1 MRNATILIVALLMVG
16 GCRDGQPADKSAE
29 EARIETEVARRTKAV
44 ETELKIR
51 QHRLHTIRVVGFI
64 LLAGGAVAGLL
75 WVRQSRFPNL
85 PSTHARPVLWSDH
98 HPPGEGRVIDLA
110 AGNPPALRVPP
121 VPIPHPNKPS
131 MRPRPVL
138 EVLIVLGVVGLLL
151 EIAEGHT
158 WIVVSAGVAAAL
170 WLISRSH

>member
-16 GCRDGQPADKSAE
+16 GCRDDQPADRPAE
-29 EARIETEVARRTKAV
+29 EARIEKEVARRTQVV

-85 PSTHARPVLWSDH
+85 PSTLARPALWSDH

-110 AGNPPALRVPP
+110 AGNPPAHRVPP
-121 VPIPHPNKPS
+121 VPNPPPQQTIHETP
-131 MRPRPVL
+131 PR
-138 EVLIVLGVVGLLL
+138 
-151 EIAEGHT
+151 A
-158 WIVVSAGVAAAL
+158 
-170 WLISRSH
+170 